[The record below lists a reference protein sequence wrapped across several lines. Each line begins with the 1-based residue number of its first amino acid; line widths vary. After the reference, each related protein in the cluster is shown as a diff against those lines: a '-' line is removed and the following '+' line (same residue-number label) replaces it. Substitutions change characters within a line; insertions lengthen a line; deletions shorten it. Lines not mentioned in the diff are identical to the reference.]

1 MSFPPIWKQRY
12 EDRDMNRRLIHFLW
26 AMGLLSACTVVSAY
40 DAGPSVYNSKCIIC
54 HGSGVA
60 GAPKTGDSTAWQP
73 RIEQGM
79 DVLLISVVNGKGNMP
94 PRGMCTECSD
104 SDLVDAIRFMISQ

>member
-1 MSFPPIWKQRY
+1 MKRRTRHIVSGITLLAMSPAVAAF
-12 EDRDMNRRLIHFLW
+12 
-26 AMGLLSACTVVSAY
+26 

-54 HGSGVA
+54 HGGGVA
-60 GAPKTGDSTAWQP
+60 GAPKTGDSDAWQP

-79 DVLLISVVNGKGNMP
+79 DVLLASVVNGKGNMP
-94 PRGMCTECSD
+94 PRGMCPECSD

>member
-1 MSFPPIWKQRY
+1 MK
-12 EDRDMNRRLIHFLW
+12 RLTRCILSGM
-26 AMGLLSACTVVSAY
+26 ALLAASANVAAY

-60 GAPKTGDSTAWQP
+60 GAPKTGDHTAWQP

-79 DVLLISVVNGKGNMP
+79 DVLLVSVVNGKGNMP
-94 PRGMCTECSD
+94 PRGMCPECSD
-104 SDLVDAIRFMISQ
+104 SDLVDAIQFMISQ